1 MVTSVIFC
9 IIFVFMAGFYLNFI
23 VNKSQDIIKDTHNER
38 VAEKA
43 KTIIRGTIYAEGG
56 EKLAYTDTNSTEE
69 DLSDDT
75 RKYPYG
81 KTFAQIGRAHV

>member
-1 MVTSVIFC
+1 MKE
-9 IIFVFMAGFYLNFI
+9 LP
-23 VNKSQDIIKDTHNER
+23 KKL
-38 VAEKA
+38 

-81 KTFAQIGRAHV
+81 KIFCSGNWLFNKGLLQDLNRDVTQIFQLKELLR